1 MYRVFIALVGVLMLS
16 LAGNAAEIVRYQCP
30 EWKAKH
36 IHENKKAEKITETL
50 TKIGCEVKK
59 DEHNGH
65 VDVKYRCEEWKQLE
79 LKSHEEAHKWE
90 KWLKEFGFETQHKH

>member
-1 MYRVFIALVGVLMLS
+1 MHRILIALVGVLMLS
-16 LAGNAAEIVRYQCP
+16 AAGYSAEIVQYQCP

-36 IHENKKAEKITETL
+36 IHESKKAEKIAETL

-59 DEHNGH
+59 DEHDGH
-65 VDVKYRCEEWKQLE
+65 IDVKYRCEQWKQLE

-90 KWLKEFGFETQHKH
+90 KWLKEFGFKTQHKH